1 MDQRHSKLLAGACAL
16 LIAAAW
22 SASSAAQ
29 STAPTG
35 LFDAVAEGAH
45 GNIISADQCRP
56 LEQQHTAVWVRVHGK
71 GWCLRY
77 YAFGLERENAVAAA
91 WLHGDIGGS
100 RGSRGGPSG
109 HQQGLGP
116 AAMIEQE
123 RRLSAKYHTPFVFLG
138 RPGAYGSGGYHHDIA
153 HTRLEAD
160 LVAAEI
166 EDLTVRY
173 GVKSWVLAGH
183 SGGGSLVAEM
193 LDRRRDI
200 ACAVVSS
207 GAPDFNAHQAAHHQP
222 KGISPNHFNAVADVA
237 HMPSTPG
244 QRIIVM
250 GDPRDKNVFWSLQQH
265 YADVLKRHGANVTVL
280 PLERGRPPE
289 LHSLVDLA
297 ETAAGLCAQGVDTA
311 AIGKQLQAMPSQAE
325 RVSN

>member
-1 MDQRHSKLLAGACAL
+1 VSRVRSRRLAGACAL
-16 LIAAAW
+16 LLAAGW
-22 SASSAAQ
+22 SGASAAQ
-29 STAPTG
+29 SAATPG
-35 LFDAVAEGAH
+35 LFDAVAEGGP
-45 GNIISADQCRP
+45 GNIISTPQCRQ
-56 LEQQHTAVWVRVHGK
+56 LEQQQTAVWVTVHGK

-77 YAFGLERENAVAAA
+77 YASGLGGENAVVAA
-91 WLHGDIGGS
+91 WLHGDILGG
-100 RGSRGGPSG
+100 GKGPAG

-123 RRLSAKYHTPFVFLG
+123 RKLAQKYHTPFVFLA
-138 RPGAYGSGGYHHDIA
+138 RPGAYGSAGYHGAIRW
-153 HTRLEAD
+153 TTLEAD

-166 EDLTVRY
+166 DALTVRY
-173 GVKSWVLAGH
+173 GVRSWVLAGH

-207 GAPDFNAHQAAHHQP
+207 GAPDINAYLTAHHEA
-222 KGISPNHFNAVADVA
+222 KLVSPAPQNAVAGVA
-237 HMPSTPG
+237 RMPKTPN

-250 GDPRDKNVFWSLQQH
+250 GDPREKNVFWSLQRH
-265 YADVLKRHGANVTVL
+265 YADVLTRHGANVTLL

-289 LHSLVDLA
+289 FHSLVDLA
-297 ETAAGLCAQGVDTA
+297 ETATGLCAEGVATA
-311 AIGKQLQAMPSQAE
+311 DIEKALRAMPSQAP